1 MKKTLI
7 LGLAGLSLISSG
19 FCSED
24 TGGSAFRNF
33 VNNENGNFSQPSFFL
48 SGNPHDKVLR
58 LEQKNSNKKN
68 RKVSAATLQKEMKE
82 DWDKIKGN
90 QDLISKLRN
99 EMTEVAKTINF
110 KKKHVSKKNEENINI
125 NAQNEDEKNE
135 LNQDEISGT
144 GESDFQGLKN
154 IKNEN
159 KPNDEFYYP
168 GFPPNIDFPSQNN
181 VINEDQNEDISSFVD
196 SKRGPNVEIP
206 NNQSLRQKGDEY
218 GEEND
223 NGQESQ
229 EENINNNN
237 DNEKEENEGE
247 GEGEEYQE
255 VEQYIETENEN
266 LNENNND
273 NDNGDVEQQEG
284 EGDEYGEENDNG
296 QESQE
301 ENINNNN
308 DNDEEQNDEQVIEQK
323 EQHQEEGDEN
333 DNDNGDV
340 EQQEGEGE
348 EYQEEEGDENDNNDN
363 EKEENEGEGEG
374 EEI

>member
-237 DNEKEENEGE
+237 DN
-247 GEGEEYQE
+247 
-255 VEQYIETENEN
+255 
-266 LNENNND
+266 
-273 NDNGDVEQQEG
+273 
-284 EGDEYGEENDNG
+284 
-296 QESQE
+296 
-301 ENINNNN
+301 
-308 DNDEEQNDEQVIEQK
+308 DEEQNDEQVIEQK